1 MSKRILVVDDELGIR
16 ESLKKILK
24 KEGFDVITASNGH
37 DAFEIIRSENIDLL
51 ITDIRMVGMDGVEL
65 LKVCKSVS
73 PFTEVIMITG
83 YASVDTAVESM
94 KEGAYDYITKP
105 FKKADMIRAVH
116 RAIEKQTLTLD
127 NINLRKRLEE
137 VDPGLVVGV
146 SSPKMREIIDLVH
159 QVAPSQATILIYG
172 ESGTGKE
179 VIANMIHKLSP
190 RKELAMIK
198 VNCAAIP
205 ETLLE
210 AELFGYE
217 KGAFTGAVAAR
228 VGRFEA
234 AHRSTIFLDEIGE
247 IPPSAQI
254 KLLRILQEGAFERL
268 GSNKT
273 IKADTRIIAA
283 TNKDLTKMVKEN
295 IFREDLYWRL
305 NVISIHLPGLRER
318 KEDIPALLQYFL
330 NRFAKKNDKII
341 KGIETK
347 AMEALLGYS
356 WPGNVRELENV
367 IERCVVLDKDSVIGI
382 DDLPEEITQTSPQ
395 MDIVNI
401 KLGTPLEE
409 AEKILMEEA
418 LRYTKGDKNLASK
431 LLGIS
436 TRTLYRKM
444 DKRDELQKKESLR
457 MDK

>member
-1 MSKRILVVDDELGIR
+1 MSKRILVVDDEAGIR
-16 ESLKKILK
+16 ESLKKILV
-24 KEGFDVITASNGH
+24 KEGFDVITASDGH
-37 DAFEIIRSENIDLL
+37 KAFEIIRSEKIDLV
-51 ITDIRMVGMDGVEL
+51 ITDIRMAGMDGVEL

-73 PFTEVIMITG
+73 PFIEVIMITG
-83 YASVDTAVESM
+83 YASIDTAVESM

-105 FKKADMIRAVH
+105 FKKADIVRAVN
-116 RAIEKQTLTLD
+116 RAIEKQTLTID
-127 NINLRKRLEE
+127 NLSLRKRLEE
-137 VDPGLVVGV
+137 IDAGFVAGD

-190 RKELAMIK
+190 RKGLPMIK

-217 KGAFTGAVAAR
+217 KGAFTGAAATR

-234 AHRSTIFLDEIGE
+234 ADASTIFLDEIGDV
-247 IPPSAQI
+247 PPSAQV
-254 KLLRILQEGAFERL
+254 KLLRILQEGTFERL

-273 IKADTRIIAA
+273 IKVDTRIIAA
-283 TNKDLTKMVKEN
+283 TNRYLDKMVEEG

-305 NVISIHLPGLRER
+305 NVINIHCPPLRQR
-318 KEDIPALLQYFL
+318 KEDIAALSQYFL
-330 NRFAKKNDKII
+330 NRFAKKNDKVV
-341 KGIETK
+341 KGIEAK
-347 AMEALLGYS
+347 AMEVLSGYS

-382 DDLPEEITQTSPQ
+382 DDLPKEISQVGMQ
-395 MDIVNI
+395 MDTVTI
-401 KLGTPLEE
+401 KVGTPLEE
-409 AEKILMEEA
+409 AERVLMEEA
-418 LRYTKGDKNLASK
+418 LRYAKGDKTLASR
-431 LLGIS
+431 LLGVS

-444 DKRDELQKKESLR
+444 DKKFEPEEERLKDG
-457 MDK
+457 

>member
-1 MSKRILVVDDELGIR
+1 MSKRILVVDDEAGIR
-16 ESLKKILK
+16 ESLKKILV
-24 KEGFDVITASNGH
+24 KEGFDVITASDGH
-37 DAFEIIRSENIDLL
+37 KAFEIIRSEKIDLV
-51 ITDIRMVGMDGVEL
+51 ITDIRMAGMDGVEL

-73 PFTEVIMITG
+73 PFIEVIMITG

-105 FKKADMIRAVH
+105 FKKADIVRVVN

-137 VDPGLVVGV
+137 IDPGFVVGV
-146 SSPKMREIIDLVH
+146 SSPKMREITDLVH

-172 ESGTGKE
+172 KSGTGKE

-190 RKELAMIK
+190 RKGLPMIK

-217 KGAFTGAVAAR
+217 KGAFTGAVATR

-234 AHRSTIFLDEIGE
+234 ADVSTIFLDEIGDV
-247 IPPSAQI
+247 PPSAQV
-254 KLLRILQEGAFERL
+254 KLLRVLQEGTFERL

-273 IKADTRIIAA
+273 IKVDTRIIAA
-283 TNKDLTKMVKEN
+283 TNRDLDKMVEKG

-305 NVISIHLPGLRER
+305 NVISIHCPPLRQR

-330 NRFAKKNDKII
+330 NRFAKKNDKVV
-341 KGIETK
+341 KGIEAK
-347 AMEALLGYS
+347 AMEVLSGYS

-367 IERCVVLDKDSVIGI
+367 IERCVVLDKDFVIGI
-382 DDLPEEITQTSPQ
+382 DDLPKEITQVGTQ
-395 MDIVNI
+395 MDTVTI
-401 KLGTPLEE
+401 KVGTPLDE
-409 AEKILMEEA
+409 AEKVLMEEA
-418 LRYTKGDKNLASK
+418 LRYTKGDKTLASR
-431 LLGIS
+431 LLGVS

-444 DKRDELQKKESLR
+444 DKKVEPEEALKDE
-457 MDK
+457 